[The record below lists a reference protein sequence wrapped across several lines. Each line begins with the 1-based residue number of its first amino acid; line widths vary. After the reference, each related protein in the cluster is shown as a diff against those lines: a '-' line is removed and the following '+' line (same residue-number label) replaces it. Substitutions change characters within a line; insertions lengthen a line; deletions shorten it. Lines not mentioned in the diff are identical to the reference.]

1 MRHLTKTKNKLFKS
15 KHSTKGSL
23 KTKGKVL
30 KKVNFNKKHELT
42 KTEEKNRKKQFI
54 LKNKIK
60 KTENIIK
67 ICVLFLLTKKTIL
80 RLSEDTNPL
89 EIIKQ
94 IYKNLNLEFIENNNY
109 IIEINK
115 QKIKFI
121 TIQNNNIYQVMDATK
136 ISDFVMFVLSGKNQV
151 DHFGDLCISTIKSQ
165 VIPSESAENSFCSP
179 VK

>member
-1 MRHLTKTKNKLFKS
+1 MYTPCSWNWLQS
-15 KHSTKGSL
+15 I
-23 KTKGKVL
+23 V
-30 KKVNFNKKHELT
+30 E
-42 KTEEKNRKKQFI
+42 
-54 LKNKIK
+54 
-60 KTENIIK
+60 
-67 ICVLFLLTKKTIL
+67 
-80 RLSEDTNPL
+80 LSEPIL
-89 EIIKQ
+89 LFIKQ

-165 VIPSESAENSFCSP
+165 VIPSVINIVQVLLLIKEYAN
-179 VK
+179 